1 MSIVEEQPIPEELQ
15 TPTPPQPALARTPM
29 LRVLTSIVLPVGVLA
44 VLPLVITT
52 YSGRTV
58 LTTAVVYAVTA
69 LGLGLV
75 YGQMGLLAMSHAG
88 LWGIGAFTAAI
99 LITNHDWSFW
109 TALPATIGVTMLAGA
124 VSGIPAFRLRGHQL
138 LLVGFILTQLLV
150 VIGDHWRSLTGG
162 PNGIVL
168 SHGPGTVAGI
178 DFSSVLGFY
187 YVCAAILVVLVA
199 FSALIR
205 STVLGRRFLTVRE
218 NVPLANALGI
228 DHRILIV
235 IGYGLSG
242 IFAGAG
248 GTLHAVNLQAVQPEG
263 FGLHAAI
270 LLPLIV
276 MLGGWNKIWGPVAG
290 AFIVVELPEV
300 IGLEPQDAQ
309 AANGI
314 LLILIIL
321 FMPNGVLGGIGP
333 LREWVASRRIRRA

>member
-1 MSIVEEQPIPEELQ
+1 M
-15 TPTPPQPALARTPM
+15 
-29 LRVLTSIVLPVGVLA
+29 
-44 VLPLVITT
+44 
-52 YSGRTV
+52 
-58 LTTAVVYAVTA
+58 
-69 LGLGLV
+69 
-75 YGQMGLLAMSHAG
+75 
-88 LWGIGAFTAAI
+88 
-99 LITNHDWSFW
+99 TNHAWSFW
-109 TALPATIGVTMLAGA
+109 AALPAAMVVTAVAGA

-150 VIGDHWRSLTGG
+150 VVGDHWKSLTGG

-187 YVCAAILVVLVA
+187 YVCAALLVVLVG

-205 STVLGRRFLTVRE
+205 RTILGRRFLTVRE
-218 NVPLANALGI
+218 SIPLANALGI

-248 GTLHAVNLQAVQPEG
+248 GALHAVNLQAVQPEG
-263 FGLHAAI
+263 FGLQAAI

-276 MLGGWNKIWGPVAG
+276 MLGGWSKIWGPVAG

-300 IGLEPQDAQ
+300 IGLAPQDAQ

-321 FMPNGVLGGIGP
+321 FMPNGVLGGLGP
-333 LREWVASRRIRRA
+333 VRDWIADNWTRRADAFTGRLGKG